1 MALEKVRDLLDDAK
15 KANTT
20 VIAFDACDYNTIY
33 ACIKG
38 AEAAR
43 RPVIVM
49 LYPTMRSVFSFGA
62 FAATVK
68 DLARDASVPVG
79 LHLDHCSDLP
89 TIVEAIRDGFT
100 SVMADGSAMPLEENI
115 AFTKSV
121 VDIAKIFDV
130 DVEGEIGHVGQV
142 AGGFDYQNADT
153 FTRPDEAATFAER
166 TGVTSL
172 AVAFGSCHGMYKAA
186 PNLDLERL
194 VEIDRAV
201 EAPLVLHGGSGIP
214 TDQLEKAFRMGIH
227 KFNVGTEFFL
237 LNTKLCREAYTSDE
251 ILKNP
256 LAGITSVRKGLVEYV
271 AKKLELCEIKY
282 EANGNGEDV

>member
-1 MALEKVRDLLDDAK
+1 MALEKVRDLLCAAQ
-15 KANTT
+15 KANTS

-68 DLARDASVPVG
+68 DLAREASVPVG
-79 LHLDHCSDLP
+79 LHLDHCSDLS

-153 FTRPDEAATFAER
+153 FTKPDEAAVFAER
-166 TGVTSL
+166 TGVASM
-172 AVAFGSCHGMYKAA
+172 AVAFGSCHGMYKAT

-194 VEIDRAV
+194 VEIDKAV
-201 EAPLVLHGGSGIP
+201 DVPLVLHGGSGIP
-214 TDQLEKAFRMGIH
+214 KEQLHKAFCMGIN

-237 LNTKLCREAYTSDE
+237 LNTKLCKEAYMSE
-251 ILKNP
+251 ELLKNP
-256 LAGITSVRKGLVEYV
+256 FAGIMFIRKGLTEYI
-271 AKKLELCEIKY
+271 AKKLELCEMK
-282 EANGNGEDV
+282 V

>member
-1 MALEKVRDLLDDAK
+1 MALERVKDLLDAAEK
-15 KANTT
+15 EHTS

-38 AEAAR
+38 AETAR

-49 LYPTMRSVFSFGA
+49 LYPAMRELFSFRA
-62 FAATVK
+62 FAAAVK
-68 DLARDASVPVG
+68 DLARGASVPVG
-79 LHLDHCSDLP
+79 LHLDHCSDLT

-100 SVMADGSAMPLEENI
+100 SVMADGSALPLEENI

-121 VDIAKIFDV
+121 VEIARIFDV

-153 FTRPDEAATFAER
+153 FTRPDEAALFAER
-166 TGVTSL
+166 TGVASV
-172 AVAFGSCHGMYKAA
+172 AVAFGSCHGMYKAE

-194 VEIDRAV
+194 AEIDRTV
-201 EAPLVLHGGSGIP
+201 NIPLVLHGGSGIP
-214 TDQLEKAFRMGIH
+214 TDQLEQAFRMGIN

-237 LNTKLCREAYTSDE
+237 LNAKLCREAYTSDE
-251 ILKNP
+251 MQKTP
-256 LAGITSVRKGLVEYV
+256 FAGVAEIRKGLTEYI
-271 AKKLELCEIKY
+271 AEKLKLCTMS
-282 EANGNGEDV
+282 V